1 MNPENQ
7 GNGPDPSSNT
17 SVKRKRGR
25 PRKDQSQIS
34 GRSSN
39 VLAVRDQI
47 QNNVPPGFERAN
59 GSVDH
64 NDDAMVGQTVT
75 GVIEAT
81 FDAGHLL
88 SIRIGNSETSLRGVV
103 FKPGHYM
110 PVSTEND
117 LAPQIQMIARNAVPS
132 TAGFHTPVHGSYRR
146 GRGRGRPRSES
157 RLAYSG
163 NGNNG
168 NQITLYNETSPFA
181 GSTSKSTNPS
191 NVETQAVVSKGG
203 GISQTETA
211 RMEKA
216 PETDNGSLTKQADGP
231 SVKLADVVME
241 EVVNEVVE
249 AEPMQELKPVQAM
262 WSDSVNQ
269 TPSVPHSFRDAR
281 AGKMTE
287 LLLAVQENL
296 IDKQAADQ
304 QHSNFNQHNN

>member
-7 GNGPDPSSNT
+7 GNGPDSSSNIF
-17 SVKRKRGR
+17 VKRKRGR

-34 GRSSN
+34 GRSAN

-47 QNNVPPGFERAN
+47 QPN

-64 NDDAMVGQTVT
+64 CDDAMVGQTVT

-81 FDAGHLL
+81 FDSGYLL
-88 SIRIGNSETSLRGVV
+88 SIRIGNSETTLRGVV
-103 FKPGHYM
+103 FKPGHYT

-117 LAPQIQMIARNAVPS
+117 LAPQIQMITRNAVPS
-132 TAGFHTPVHGSYRR
+132 PAGFHTPVHGSYRR

-168 NQITLYNETSPFA
+168 NQITVYNETSPLV
-181 GSTSKSTNPS
+181 GNTSKPTNPS
-191 NVETQAVVSKGG
+191 NVVTQAVVTMVSKGG
-203 GISQTETA
+203 EIRQTETA
-211 RMEKA
+211 RMEKG
-216 PETDNGSLTKQADGP
+216 PETDNGSLTKQADG
-231 SVKLADVVME
+231 STAKLADVVME

-249 AEPMQELKPVQAM
+249 TEPMQELKPMQAM
-262 WSDSVNQ
+262 CLDSVNQ
-269 TPSVPHSFRDAR
+269 TPSVAHSFRDAR

-296 IDKQAADQ
+296 IDKPGADQ
-304 QHSNFNQHNN
+304 QHPDFNQHSN